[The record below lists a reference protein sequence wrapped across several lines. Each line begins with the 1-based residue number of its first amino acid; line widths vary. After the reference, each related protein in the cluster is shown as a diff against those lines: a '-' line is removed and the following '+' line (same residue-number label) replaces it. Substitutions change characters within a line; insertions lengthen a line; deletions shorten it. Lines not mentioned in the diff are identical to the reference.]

1 MQNCSVA
8 VPGRRDQWENE
19 ANPKALLIRSTLWT
33 SHRSSTSSSA
43 CRKSR
48 GRRCHRAS
56 RSAQCSVADLR
67 EVQVSGRMGRNVL
80 ALVGR
85 QASVPW
91 ARGDLAGCQTNT
103 ASDLRPV
110 ATAAGGTSTLL
121 VPCVRCA
128 ESSTLISSGPCSL
141 DIDFFMYGPTIFRWI
156 TKPHPSPHKR

>member
-19 ANPKALLIRSTLWT
+19 ANPKALLIRSTLWA

-56 RSAQCSVADLR
+56 RSAQCSVADLG

-85 QASVPW
+85 QASVPR

-110 ATAAGGTSTLL
+110 ATAAPPALYSFLACARRKLNSDQLWTLL
-121 VPCVRCA
+121 SR
-128 ESSTLISSGPCSL
+128 
-141 DIDFFMYGPTIFRWI
+141 Y
-156 TKPHPSPHKR
+156 

>member
-33 SHRSSTSSSA
+33 SHRSSTSSSV

-110 ATAAGGTSTLL
+110 ATAAPPALYSFLA
-121 VPCVRCA
+121 CVVQKA
-128 ESSTLISSGPCSL
+128 QL
-141 DIDFFMYGPTIFRWI
+141 
-156 TKPHPSPHKR
+156 